1 MRVRNNEEDTIWQVR
16 ITDGYNINEQD
27 VDTDEP
33 ISLFSEDYGERTVT
47 LAELMEDYSYEGEG
61 DL

>member
-1 MRVRNNEEDTIWQVR
+1 MLVRNNEDDTIWQVR
-16 ITDGYNINEQD
+16 ITDGYDIVEQD
-27 VDTDEP
+27 LDQDEP
-33 ISLFSEDYGERTVT
+33 ITLYSENYGERSVT

>member
-47 LAELMEDYSYEGEG
+47 LAELMEDYSYEGED